1 MQLSDKDKNGKAS
14 DLTGNIFDIPEQK
27 PKNGVRPNEPSPS
40 PVPSALPN
48 AAEDLAVADIPQPVR
63 LDDSW
68 KDVAYYTEQQTAQ
81 HAVRTFADSDVARG
95 HQEIKNAIKIPGA
108 EVQKFFND
116 IGTRVISD
124 REVFGSPEQN
134 SIVAS
139 ILRRDGIEYALDPG
153 EQGQIQSTFVQN
165 MLDGKTSRRDVV
177 AQAVSQD
184 IEYLSNKGI
193 DVQNAS
199 VSALRDAIRKGS
211 IQGRKLDED
220 SKVIIDD
227 LIRKE
232 TAQHYMARSET
243 LHARSFTDNVYD
255 SLEQQ
260 ASGADMVQGMKTTEQ
275 IAGAGLQAGHALY
288 DGASVSRELMT
299 GLKAKRLEKQA
310 RKVGAE
316 KAEEFYAKADKLYG
330 RKKAIAARRQKIDQK
345 YSSLKQSGKVT
356 KYARVASKPLRKAGS
371 MVSRTRVAQG
381 VYKKTLKRP
390 ANWAQKRLMRLRI
403 WRNNNV
409 VTKGIRSFIAAPFK
423 ISNWIKAKL
432 KKYILMLGGAA
443 LVLMIIMIGLILL
456 VQAFIPSFGESSI
469 TDENPV
475 SVMQQAVNYMIRRQ
489 NSYRY
494 VISGEGPSMTYKYND
509 APYIL
514 PSEVHLNGEL
524 ISTND
529 LSNGIM
535 HFSTGHEYT
544 AQTVSRTASAG
555 YKGETEPLW
564 ADAKQDGTA
573 PVSVVYKGANGTSVT
588 DVLYI
593 GSTIQQYLGRGTN
606 ALAVPDGKYISGW
619 AVTDGGEKAYNRY
632 QPFTD
637 ELQPTDGANGIVL
650 YAVYE
655 DEGYQQTVTK
665 STHTE
670 TITMITQDEIYNDL
684 RQYLTGQ
691 SVTVVFRYT
700 DSDGNYQYVQD
711 GELHSY
717 TQAMLYKAILCSA
730 VVATDNDDSD
740 PDMFMA
746 YCGKLLDQAIRSCD
760 IRFTDYTLNGSS
772 ANGQGV
778 SWEDNGTTYT
788 ADAVRLRAFAI
799 IDMDA
804 TLDGVI
810 SRDNI
815 TTAWFKS
822 LDPFTSL
829 SHDTWTQD
837 DIDLAHEYYE
847 FEDEEF
853 GEMFSCTLPQYGG
866 TGNAIAD
873 FAMQFIGILPYV
885 WGAQSLDPGIGAD
898 CSGFV
903 RAVFK
908 EFGIHFER
916 AANEFAQNVG
926 YGPNCIEVT
935 PEQALPG
942 DIVGIDRTA
951 SGGHGHVG
959 IYVGNG
965 MYCHC
970 RGGSANY
977 DIAHAGPGVMVT
989 EIPFDSEIVRI
1000 WRVPGISASA
1010 GSFIGRV
1017 DNYTF
1022 GVDPETG
1029 YDEFDILC
1037 STVAQESDAN
1047 YESSL
1052 AVITCMMNRADVNY
1066 GNYGTTAYEQCV
1078 AHGEWSWNI
1087 SGHSAWRQ
1095 YCIDRM
1101 HGGFGGIPDYTRQA
1115 VYDCLYSGIRNHQ
1128 FYNMYSTWDKC
1139 QAHYPYGTLTN
1150 YFQSG
1155 GNCFYV
1161 TYEEIDGFGMPHA

>member
-1 MQLSDKDKNGKAS
+1 MDPLNKEEIVNQLNDPAAFHKDPSAT
-14 DLTGNIFDIPEQK
+14 DP
-27 PKNGVRPNEPSPS
+27 NGVKHAPEIRDGAISFTPPSDDALNAD
-40 PVPSALPN
+40 VPK
-48 AAEDLAVADIPQPVR
+48 PVR
-63 LDDSW
+63 LDDQRVDITNEAIR
-68 KDVAYYTEQQTAQ
+68 KTGQ
-81 HAVRTFADSDVARG
+81 DSARLYESSDMAHG
-95 HQEIKNAIKIPGA
+95 FHEMQNVLKVPGA
-108 EVQKFFND
+108 EAQKFFTD
-116 IGTRVISD
+116 IGTRAISD
-124 REVFGSPEQN
+124 QAVFGSPEQN

-153 EQGQIQSTFVQN
+153 ENGQMQSTFVQS
-165 MLDGKTSRRDVV
+165 MLDGKLTRQEAVS
-177 AQAVSQD
+177 QAVSQD
-184 IEYLSNKGI
+184 ITYLANKGI
-193 DVQNAS
+193 DVQHTS
-199 VSALRDAIRKGS
+199 VSALQDALRKGT

-220 SKVIIDD
+220 AKIIIQD
-227 LIRKE
+227 LIQKE
-232 TAQHYMARSET
+232 TAQRYMTKSET
-243 LHARSFTDNVYD
+243 LHQRSFSDNVYD
-255 SLEQQ
+255 SLERQ
-260 ASGADMVQGMKTTEQ
+260 ANSADMMQGKKITDK
-275 IAGAGLQAGHALY
+275 GASIGLQMGHSLY
-288 DGASVSRELMT
+288 DGASVSREKLAEY
-299 GLKAKRLEKQA
+299 KAKRLEKLSRNA
-310 RKVGAE
+310 TEE
-316 KAEEFYAKADKLYG
+316 KAEKMLSKADRLYG
-330 RKKAIAARRQKIDQK
+330 KKRAIAARRQKIDK
-345 YSSLKQSGKVT
+345 TYASLKKSGKVT
-356 KYARVASKPLRKAGS
+356 RFARVSTKPIRMAGS

-381 VYKKTLKRP
+381 LYNKTVGRP
-390 ANWAQKRLMRLRI
+390 VKWAQRRLMRFRI
-403 WRNNNV
+403 WRNNAPV
-409 VTKGIRSFIAAPFK
+409 SKGFRKLISAPFK
-423 ISNWIKAKL
+423 IADWIKAKA
-432 KKYILMLGGAA
+432 KKFIVIIALAA
-443 LVLMIIMIGLILL
+443 LLIYIIICGAFSII
-456 VQAFIPSFGESSI
+456 QAFLPSFGESSV

-475 SVMQQAVNYMIRRQ
+475 SVMQQAVNYMVRRQ

-494 VISGEGPSMTYKYND
+494 IISGEGSSMEYKYND
-509 APYIL
+509 PPYIL

-529 LSNGIM
+529 LSDGVM

-544 AQTVSRTASAG
+544 AQAVSRTTVPG
-555 YKGETEPLW
+555 YKGETEPVW
-564 ADAKQDGTA
+564 ADAKQEGAA
-573 PVSVVYKGANGTSVT
+573 PVTIVYKGANGSSVEDT
-588 DVLYI
+588 LYV
-593 GSTIQQYLGRGTN
+593 GSTIQQFLGHGSS
-606 ALAVPDGKYISGW
+606 ALSVPEGKYISGW
-619 AVTDGGEKAYNRY
+619 STTDGGGKEYNRY

-637 ELQPTDGANGIVL
+637 ALQPTDGANGIVL

-655 DEGYQQTVTK
+655 DEGYQQTVTQ

-670 TITMITQDEIYNDL
+670 TITMITQDEIYDSL
-684 RQYLTGQ
+684 RQYVTGQ
-691 SVTVVFRYT
+691 SVSVVFRYT
-700 DSDGNYQYVQD
+700 DSDGNYQYVEG

-730 VVATDNDDSD
+730 VVGTDNDDSD
-740 PDMFMA
+740 PDIFMA
-746 YCGKLLDQAIRSCD
+746 YCGKLLDQSIRSCD
-760 IRFTDYTLNGSS
+760 IRFTDYTLHGSADNGE
-772 ANGQGV
+772 GV
-778 SWEDNGTTYT
+778 SWTDNGTTYT

-799 IDMDA
+799 IDMDV

-810 SRDNI
+810 ARDNVN
-815 TTAWFKS
+815 TAWFRS
-822 LDPFTSL
+822 LDPFTSIE
-829 SHDTWTQD
+829 HDSWDQD

-847 FEDEEF
+847 FDDDEF
-853 GEMFSCTLPQYGG
+853 GEFFSCTLPQYGG

-903 RAVFK
+903 RAVFR

-935 PEQALPG
+935 PEQAMPG

-1022 GVDPETG
+1022 GIDPETG
-1029 YDEFDILC
+1029 YDEFEILC

-1052 AVITCMMNRADVNY
+1052 AVISCIMNRADVNY
-1066 GNYGTTAYEQCV
+1066 GNYGTSAYEQCV
-1078 AHGEWSWNI
+1078 AHGEWSWNMN
-1087 SGHSAWRQ
+1087 GHSEWRQ

-1101 HGGFGGIPDYTRQA
+1101 SGGFGGIPDYTRQA

-1128 FYNMYSTWDKC
+1128 FYNMYSTWEKC